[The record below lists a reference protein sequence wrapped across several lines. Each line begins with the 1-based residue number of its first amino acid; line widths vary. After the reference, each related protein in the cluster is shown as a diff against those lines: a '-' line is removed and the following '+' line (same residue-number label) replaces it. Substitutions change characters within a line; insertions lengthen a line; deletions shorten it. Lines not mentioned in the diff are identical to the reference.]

1 MNNLTIL
8 GPDDEEVEVESVE
21 EESTDEESTNK
32 SEE

>member
-21 EESTDEESTNK
+21 EESADEEATNK